1 MVEQKQNKTFWEEWH
16 EYNDKDK
23 SDFPLDY
30 RTWLE
35 RKVESE
41 CSRHEE
47 ERRKW
52 MDELLD
58 VKEKYADECSR
69 HEKELRET
77 KDKILGIIAGNE
89 CANLCPLLDE
99 QHSRHEKELKKY
111 RDAIIVLYG
120 SEGIML
126 FEKMSL
132 KDWIR
137 EMTIG
142 YKSVKHVFWEKKY

>member
-1 MVEQKQNKTFWEEWH
+1 MNIDTDGILIWDVWHYGKEIQEAIKGQVIEEAEEIMGIKWHYLNLKQNKTLWEEWH

-41 CSRHEE
+41 RSRHEE

-69 HEKELRET
+69 HEKELKEKIT
-77 KDKILGIIAGNE
+77 KCGGEDTWIQKRDVIFIIK
-89 CANLCPLLDE
+89 
-99 QHSRHEKELKKY
+99 R
-111 RDAIIVLYG
+111 
-120 SEGIML
+120 
-126 FEKMSL
+126 
-132 KDWIR
+132 
-137 EMTIG
+137 
-142 YKSVKHVFWEKKY
+142 VFGEKKSKL